1 MNNQTFTKILSAND
15 TGESGGHQAGI
26 LVPKGDADL
35 RAFLP
40 DLGNAEKNP
49 RAWIECTDPEGKKW
63 DFCYI
68 YYNNKHHDQGGT
80 RNEYRITHM
89 TGYLRSYGA
98 MQGDKIFI
106 SGEPRSGSYS
116 IYVEKKSA
124 EINNHVRVVLKGWR
138 RVH

>member
-1 MNNQTFTKILSAND
+1 LSAND
-15 TGESGGHQAGI
+15 TRESGGHQAGI
-26 LVPKGDADL
+26 LVPKGVADL

-106 SGEPRSGSYS
+106 SGKPRSGSYS
-116 IYVEKKSA
+116 ISVEKKSA
-124 EINNHVRVVLKGWR
+124 DNNNHARVVLKGWR